1 MLDKFSYAN
10 LAAKCSV
17 VNLLHPGVAIN
28 LIWSGIFF
36 STTVRAEVVAKLLKL
51 GILFLTSVISAL
63 RAVVVAKLVIL
74 GILFLTSFI

>member
-1 MLDKFSYAN
+1 MLAKFSYAN

-17 VNLLHPGVAIN
+17 VNLLHPGVATN

-51 GILFLTSVISAL
+51 GILFLTSFISAL
-63 RAVVVAKLVIL
+63 RAAVVAKLVML
-74 GILFLTSFI
+74 SILFLTSFI